1 MIRIR
6 LARVGKKGH
15 PSYRIVVADITAPR
29 DGAYLEWIGNYD
41 PMADPPAVTLKT
53 ERAAH
58 WLSHGAIPSDAVA
71 RIMAQNGLMERTL
84 NHSTATKKNGEA
96 ESAPAAVAAPA
107 APAAVAE
114 APADDAPADEAPAD
128 YAPADDAPVDEAPAE
143 EAAPEEEAPAEEP
156 AAEEEAPAEESAA
169 EEEASAEES
178 AAEEASEEAAE

>member
-6 LARVGKKGH
+6 LARIGKKGR

-58 WLSHGAIPSDAVA
+58 WLSMGAIPSDAVA
-71 RIMAQNGLMERTL
+71 RIMDQNGLMERTL

-96 ESAPAAVAAPA
+96 ESAPAA

-114 APADDAPADEAPAD
+114 APADEAPAEE
-128 YAPADDAPVDEAPAE
+128 APVDEAPAE
-143 EAAPEEEAPAEEP
+143 EAAPEEEAPAEE
-156 AAEEEAPAEESAA
+156 EAPSEEPN
-169 EEEASAEES
+169 
-178 AAEEASEEAAE
+178 AEEASGEEAAE

>member
-84 NHSTATKKNGEA
+84 NQSTATKKNGEE
-96 ESAPAAVAAPA
+96 ESAPAPA
-107 APAAVAE
+107 AAATPAAVAE
-114 APADDAPADEAPAD
+114 APADDAPADEAP
-128 YAPADDAPVDEAPAE
+128 VDEAPAE
-143 EAAPEEEAPAEEP
+143 DAAPEEETAPEEEAPVEEPAAEEEAPAEEP
-156 AAEEEAPAEESAA
+156 AAEE
-169 EEEASAEES
+169 
-178 AAEEASEEAAE
+178 ASEEAVE